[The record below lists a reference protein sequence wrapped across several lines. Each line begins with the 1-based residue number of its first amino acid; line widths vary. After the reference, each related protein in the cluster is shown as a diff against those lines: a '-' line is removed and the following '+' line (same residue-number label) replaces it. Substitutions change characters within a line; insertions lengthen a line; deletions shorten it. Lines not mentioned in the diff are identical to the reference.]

1 MNVINFKNELTKLV
15 FNNKIETSLRI
26 KAGNTVN
33 KINEDETKELEKLY
47 FEQED
52 KKTGNFDFFR

>member
-52 KKTGNFDFFR
+52 KKTGNFDPFR

>member
-52 KKTGNFDFFR
+52 KKTGNFNPFR